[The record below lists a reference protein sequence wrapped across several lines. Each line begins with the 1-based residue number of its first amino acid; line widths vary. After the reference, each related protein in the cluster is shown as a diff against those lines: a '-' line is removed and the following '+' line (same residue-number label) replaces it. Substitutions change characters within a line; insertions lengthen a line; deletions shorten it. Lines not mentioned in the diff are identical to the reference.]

1 MGKPEGGTTKV
12 PIMDEIPLTDMQPK
26 VPTSVG
32 DQSKLTVGVMGTPQ
46 KGKRMDNVLKVVL
59 KLQRWLRS

>member
-1 MGKPEGGTTKV
+1 M

-32 DQSKLTVGVMGTPQ
+32 DQSKLTVGVTGTPQ